1 MDFHGGCPNRMDP
14 PTAYVFPEAYD
25 RITVIKGPQT
35 VAYGNGNSAGV
46 VLFEN
51 DRDNYQD
58 GVHGDFSAM
67 AGSWDRYDAVA
78 HAVAAS
84 STGYLEG
91 TLTHSEMDDYEDGDG
106 NKVHSSYERQ
116 SASLIAGYRIDSNT
130 RIDVDYTVSE
140 GEADY
145 AYSSNDGVLFDRES
159 YGLTFDKSN
168 INSTITNLNAR
179 VYHSYIDHVMDNYTR
194 RPDPMMGMFAAMNP
208 DRETDGARASIDLAL
223 NDQNALTLG
232 ADWRDETHTGRMVM
246 MAASAAAA
254 DAYKTKPRV
263 EDYSSEILGMFG
275 ELTHTLDPKSRV
287 IGGLRI
293 DNWDGNRPN
302 VASASEDLY
311 AGFARYEQDL
321 EDKPATAYI
330 GLGHNERPMDYWEAK
345 QYGGLTATSTLKPE
359 KTNQL
364 DAGILWKNDQM
375 QGSFSAFYAKV
386 DDYILVRSATSGMT
400 TVNSSENVDTTR
412 YGAEADAAY
421 KLDNNFTL
429 RGSLAYVHADN
440 DTRNVPLAQTPPL
453 EGTLG
458 LDYQTGAWTLGG
470 VVRMV
475 AEQDRIHA
483 GYGTVAGLDEA
494 TATPGFTTL
503 ALNASYAPDESMR
516 FSFGV
521 DNVFDKTYAEH
532 INQDYVNIAGYL
544 GDDTGA
550 RIYEPGRSVW
560 VKANLK
566 F

>member
-1 MDFHGGCPNRMDP
+1 
-14 PTAYVFPEAYD
+14 
-25 RITVIKGPQT
+25 
-35 VAYGNGNSAGV
+35 

-58 GVHGDFSAM
+58 GVHGDFSAV

-145 AYSSNDGVLFDRES
+145 AFSGTDGVLFDRES

-168 INSTITNLNAR
+168 INSTITSLNAR
-179 VYHSYIDHVMDNYTR
+179 VYHSYIDHVMDNYSR
-194 RPDPMMGMFAAMNP
+194 RPDPGANYSAMNP
-208 DRETDGARASIDLAL
+208 DRETDGARVSIDLAL
-223 NDQNALTLG
+223 NDQNALKLG
-232 ADWRDETHTGRMVM
+232 ADWRDETHTSRMAM
-246 MAASAAAA
+246 TPTEKATASAAT
-254 DAYKTKPRV
+254 DAIRTKPRV
-263 EDYSSEILGMFG
+263 EDYSSEILGVFG

-287 IGGLRI
+287 IGGLRM
-293 DNWDGNRPN
+293 DDWDGSRPSN
-302 VASASEDLY
+302 GSASENLY
-311 AGFARYEQDL
+311 AGFARYEKDL
-321 EDKPATAYI
+321 EGQPATAYI
-330 GLGHNERPMDYWEAK
+330 GFGHNERPMDYWEAK
-345 QYGGLTATSTLKPE
+345 QYGGLTTTSALNPE
-359 KTNQL
+359 KTNQI
-364 DAGILWKNDQM
+364 DAGILWKNNEL
-375 QGSFSAFYAKV
+375 QGSLSAFYAKV
-386 DDYILVRSATSGMT
+386 DNYILIGPSLASR
-400 TVNSSENVDTTR
+400 NVDATR

-421 KLDNNFTL
+421 KLDNNLTL

-440 DTRNVPLAQTPPL
+440 DTMNVPLAQTPPL

-483 GYGTVAGLDEA
+483 GYGTVAGVDET

-503 ALNASYAPDESMR
+503 ALNASYAPDANMR

-532 INQDYVNIAGYL
+532 INQDYVDIAGYL
-544 GDDTGA
+544 GDTTSA
-550 RIYEPGRSVW
+550 RINEPGRSVW